1 MTMSRPAYK
10 IDTGSPGSD
19 LAAETAAAMAAGSI
33 VFRNSNQTYA
43 DILRNHAKELYRFA
57 EQFPKKY
64 SDSITD
70 AASYYSSS
78 GYNDELVWGAAWLYK
93 STQDITYLQ
102 KAEQYFTQFGTG
114 NPGWAFSWDEKT
126 AGAQML
132 LYDLTSNSVYKT
144 AIEGSLDAWLPGTG
158 SVPYTN
164 KGLAWRIQ
172 WGPTRYAA
180 NTAFLALLAAD
191 KGLKVNA
198 YRQFGEKQIDY
209 MLGKLSILKC

>member
-1 MTMSRPAYK
+1 MSRPAYT
-10 IDTGSPGSD
+10 IDTNSPGSD

-33 VFRNSNQTYA
+33 AFRNTDQTYA
-43 DILRNHAKELYRFA
+43 DILLTHAKELYQFA
-57 EQFPKKY
+57 EQYRKKY

-70 AASYYSSS
+70 ARNYYMSSS
-78 GYNDELVWGAAWLYK
+78 YNDELVWGAAWLYK
-93 STQDITYLQ
+93 STQDNSYLQ

-114 NPGWAFSWDEKT
+114 NTGWAFSWDEKN

-132 LYDLTSNSVYKT
+132 LYELTGKSVYKV
-144 AIEGSLDAWLPGTG
+144 AIERSLDAWLSPGG
-158 SVPYTN
+158 SVPHTP

-191 KGLKVNA
+191 NGLKVND
-198 YRQFGEKQIDY
+198 YRQFGEKQINY
-209 MLGKLSILKC
+209 MLGK